1 MDATIAPNLVPRV
14 SEKKLLEMVKNCI
27 NLGTCREYESKQNTI
42 KNAAMLPKF
51 RICLANS

>member
-42 KNAAMLPKF
+42 KKRSHAPKV
-51 RICLANS
+51 

>member
-51 RICLANS
+51 RKCLANS

>member
-27 NLGTCREYESKQNTI
+27 NLGTCREYENKQNTI

-51 RICLANS
+51 RKCLANS